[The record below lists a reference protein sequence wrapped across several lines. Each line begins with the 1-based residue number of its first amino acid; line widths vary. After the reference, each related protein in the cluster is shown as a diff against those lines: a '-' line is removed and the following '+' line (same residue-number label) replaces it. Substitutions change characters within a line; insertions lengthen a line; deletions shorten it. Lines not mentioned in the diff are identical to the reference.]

1 MSFSNKG
8 KTDMMRIIT
17 FIEDHNAIDRITRHL
32 KLPFAAECSPPPQV
46 QPQLAMAAEDRAE
59 YL

>member
-1 MSFSNKG
+1 
-8 KTDMMRIIT
+8 MMRIIT
-17 FIEDHNAIDRITRHL
+17 FIEDYNAIDRIIRHL

-46 QPQLAMAAEDRAE
+46 QPQLAMTAEDRAE